1 MSVSRNNF
9 YIQCENCLANET
21 IRDGLQRDSEINFRI
36 TGESVI
42 EVVCKSCNNT
52 ISVLTDNPV

>member
-21 IRDGLQRDSEINFRI
+21 VQDGLQRESEIEFRI
-36 TGESVI
+36 TGENLV
-42 EVVCKSCNNT
+42 EVVCKSCENT
-52 ISVLTDNPV
+52 ISVLTDNPF